1 MCKCSNCNKEVQLNK
16 LIKQVKEQESMLR
29 QLYQQM
35 EQQQELVND
44 VLLETRKG
52 LQPPPSFSKL
62 EKLDTEKLVQ
72 IAAFIGSLYSN
83 NSNEDQDQDQEST
96 LKQLYS
102 QMEQQQELLN
112 RVLRGTGLLPPQP
125 SFSIL
130 EKLDIEK
137 LAQIAAFIGSLF
149 TNDSEEAEDQ

>member
-52 LQPPPSFSKL
+52 LLPPPSFSIL
-62 EKLDTEKLVQ
+62 EKLDMEKLVQ
-72 IAAFIGSLYSN
+72 IAAFIGSLYTN
-83 NSNEDQDQDQEST
+83 NSNEDQEQETT

>member
-1 MCKCSNCNKEVQLNK
+1 MCKCSNCNKEAQLNK

-29 QLYQQM
+29 QLFQQM

-52 LQPPPSFSKL
+52 LQPPPSFSIL
-62 EKLDTEKLVQ
+62 EKLDTEKLAQ

-83 NSNEDQDQDQEST
+83 NSNEDQDQEQEST